1 MSTIFK
7 AVWLISFVL
16 IGTALG
22 VSTYYKAGGGTW
34 SQWVGL
40 YAFGFAVLFGS
51 FGMFPGG
58 TKVKNEWGEKVRVGN
73 VFNLSRLQV
82 IIFLGWV
89 VGFGGVLAYLSVAF
103 PNL

>member
-1 MSTIFK
+1 AGSAYFTRFGK
-7 AVWLISFVL
+7 SFSDL
-16 IGTALG
+16 P
-22 VSTYYKAGGGTW
+22 
-34 SQWVGL
+34 